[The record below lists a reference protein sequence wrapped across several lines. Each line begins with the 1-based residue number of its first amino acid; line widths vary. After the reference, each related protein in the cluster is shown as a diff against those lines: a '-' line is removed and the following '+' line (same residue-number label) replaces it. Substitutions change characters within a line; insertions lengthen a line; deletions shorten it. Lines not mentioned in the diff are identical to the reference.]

1 MRNDRKLV
9 HALIHNHPHVV
20 RRKLHPHFTKI
31 NFPPQA
37 NNKVVEI
44 EGIEARILNL
54 GPKFVPPAPQ
64 QVLKRL
70 PKEIKQMKEKVAAAW
85 RSATKTV
92 TREPLI
98 VERFC
103 QRIEDEVKKNYVGR
117 NNKESYNNTGHK
129 VLKKNA
135 AKKGNHY

>member
-1 MRNDRKLV
+1 MRNKRKLV
-9 HALIHNHPHVV
+9 HTLTHNHRDVT
-20 RRKLHPHFTKI
+20 RTQLYPHFTKI

-70 PKEIKQMKEKVAAAW
+70 PREIKQMKEKVSAA
-85 RSATKTV
+85 
-92 TREPLI
+92 
-98 VERFC
+98 
-103 QRIEDEVKKNYVGR
+103 
-117 NNKESYNNTGHK
+117 
-129 VLKKNA
+129 
-135 AKKGNHY
+135 